1 MSYDTQN
8 SVQDHAFMCLY
19 EMRQLDAYGPYVQRP
34 PVVMADDNAHAA
46 ADSDLCGSLKVG
58 GAVDC
63 VASNGEDVSEGKV
76 VVIEQ
81 FE

>member
-1 MSYDTQN
+1 
-8 SVQDHAFMCLY
+8 
-19 EMRQLDAYGPYVQRP
+19 
-34 PVVMADDNAHAA
+34 MADDNAHAA